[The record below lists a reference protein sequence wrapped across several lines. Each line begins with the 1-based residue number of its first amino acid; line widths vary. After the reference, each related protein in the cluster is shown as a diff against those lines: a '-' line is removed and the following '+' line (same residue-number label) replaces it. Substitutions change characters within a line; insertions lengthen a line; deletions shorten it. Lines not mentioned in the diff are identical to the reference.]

1 MPGAGRAAGSP
12 LHLPANNNPRIFP
25 VASDIESAELARK
38 VDHAA
43 IVIVMAAGDEVT
55 DGEAEL
61 LDFHRRQVVGGL
73 NGLVVGDFD
82 KADNT
87 A

>member
-12 LHLPANNNPRIFP
+12 LHLPANNNTRIFS

-43 IVIVMAAGDEVT
+43 IVMAAGDQIAH
-55 DGEAEL
+55 GEAEL